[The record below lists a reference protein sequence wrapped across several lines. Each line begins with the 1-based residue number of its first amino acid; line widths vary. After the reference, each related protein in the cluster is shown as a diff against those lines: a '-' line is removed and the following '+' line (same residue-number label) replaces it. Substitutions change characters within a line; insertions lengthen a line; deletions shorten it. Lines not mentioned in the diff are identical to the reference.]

1 MVNKYS
7 KSNNSAKSPETKT
20 MKKYEEQRK
29 RLNNTAKIM
38 AIIVAVAM
46 VVTMFL
52 GSGVF
57 FLD

>member
-1 MVNKYS
+1 MANKYS
-7 KSNNSAKSPETKT
+7 KSNNSSRSMETKS
-20 MKKYEEQRK
+20 MKKYEDQRR
-29 RLNNTAKIM
+29 RLNNTAKVV

-52 GSGVF
+52 ASGVF

>member
-1 MVNKYS
+1 MANKYS

-38 AIIVAVAM
+38 AIVVAVAM